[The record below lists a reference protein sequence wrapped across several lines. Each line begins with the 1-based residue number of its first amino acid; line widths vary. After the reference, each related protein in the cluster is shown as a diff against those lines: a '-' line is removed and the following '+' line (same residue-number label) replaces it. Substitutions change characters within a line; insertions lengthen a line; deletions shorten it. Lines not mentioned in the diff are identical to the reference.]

1 MRPNDIGR
9 IALRLLNRRSPL
21 YLAKGRVGGSS
32 RYRGARWHTCASI
45 RDLFNGLPISNLRL
59 HSAVLLL
66 LLCGREVARPDE
78 PCLAHCTGG
87 HGAFI
92 AASAEMPIG
101 FIL

>member
-21 YLAKGRVGGSS
+21 YLAKGRGGGSS

-45 RDLFNGLPISNLRL
+45 RDLFSGLPISNLRL
-59 HSAVLLL
+59 HSAVLLP
-66 LLCGREVARPDE
+66 CGREFARPDE
-78 PCLAHCTGG
+78 SCLAHCTGG

-92 AASAEMPIG
+92 AASADMSIG
-101 FIL
+101 FVQ